1 MYDLLSHTY
10 VDAFVEGQQVSNEQ
24 RALNRMID
32 RTNILSAIVL
42 ADRGY
47 ESYNCFAHIQEKG
60 WKFLFRVKDGTGG
73 ITSGLDLPITEEFD
87 LCFNMYLTK
96 ALGNR
101 DFFTKTQILDRA
113 ITFSCKKGG
122 VHLSGNFCSNDYVQ
136 LYRNDYLT
144 RDFRK

>member
-47 ESYNCFAHIQEKG
+47 ESYNCLAHIQEKG

-73 ITSGLDLPITEEFD
+73 ITSGLDLPNTEEFD
-87 LCFNMYLTK
+87 LCFHIDIVNI
-96 ALGNR
+96 G
-101 DFFTKTQILDRA
+101 
-113 ITFSCKKGG
+113 
-122 VHLSGNFCSNDYVQ
+122 
-136 LYRNDYLT
+136 
-144 RDFRK
+144 